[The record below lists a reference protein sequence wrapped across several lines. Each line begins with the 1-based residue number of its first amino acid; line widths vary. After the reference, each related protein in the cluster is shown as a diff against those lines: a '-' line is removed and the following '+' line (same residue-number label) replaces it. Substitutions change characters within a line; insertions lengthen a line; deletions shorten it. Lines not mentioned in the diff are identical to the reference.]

1 MIIHYLKTAFRNL
14 LKFRTYSLINVIGL
28 VIGFGCFVLISMYVI
43 NELNFDRHHANG
55 DRIYRLG
62 LGSISENKMVTCI
75 SSGAMP
81 FTLKEAYSGI
91 ENVVRFKQLPSLVAR
106 GDDKFFEEKLFFTDS
121 TFFQVFSNEL
131 LVGDPSTALT
141 KPHSMVL
148 TQSVAE
154 RIFGEAGQ
162 EVLGKL
168 VVVDETMTYEV
179 TGVVV
184 DPPGNSHFHFNI
196 LASIASL
203 LTHPQES
210 VRTYQLESW
219 YSHYYHNY
227 LLLEEGADPLVVGEN
242 ILRSA
247 KVYSDPIYYERFGSN
262 MGLFIQPLYDIH
274 LNPLRGELE
283 EQGDPLM
290 LSILAAVAMVVLVLA
305 SINYTNIS
313 TAQSTHRVTEVG
325 IRKTM
330 GATRMQMMIQYLG
343 ESFLVNCVS
352 MFLAIGLVDLMI
364 PYFNQI
370 TGGHIAISMIHPT
383 IISIVVGAILFTTI
397 LGGLYPALVLG
408 RYSPI
413 QSLKKASL
421 SLPGRIG
428 LRRVIVV
435 FQFAVCVILVGGS
448 FLIYSQVQHM
458 LDKDLRLS
466 TEHVIVIPT
475 RGDPAV
481 NSRINSFF
489 ERLSSRSEIQ
499 SYSISEL
506 SPGDAIYGIV
516 ASFEGGE
523 VRNYLTTG
531 IDYGYLDTYKINLL
545 AGRNFSKDQPLDTV
559 ERVIINET
567 MAKTMGWTAEEA
579 IGKRYDQGGDGV
591 GVGEVIG
598 VTEDFQFNSLR
609 ESVPPIV
616 MGLMPYFYQKVSVRL
631 AGDVNRGVAVA
642 RESWL
647 DVYANR
653 PFDFYF
659 AEDTVQQLYVREK
672 RFGGLFMFFAIVSSG
687 IGLLGL
693 FGIASLEL
701 KFRTKEI
708 GIRKVLGASLSKLLI
723 TLSQDFFKLTVIAFI
738 VSAPVS
744 YYLMN
749 YWLQGFTYRV
759 DSVWTYIVAP
769 GLLVIAV
776 AALVVIWRTLRAAT
790 VNPVETLRNE

>member
-1 MIIHYLKTAFRNL
+1 
-14 LKFRTYSLINVIGL
+14 
-28 VIGFGCFVLISMYVI
+28 
-43 NELNFDRHHANG
+43 
-55 DRIYRLG
+55 
-62 LGSISENKMVTCI
+62 
-75 SSGAMP
+75 
-81 FTLKEAYSGI
+81 
-91 ENVVRFKQLPSLVAR
+91 
-106 GDDKFFEEKLFFTDS
+106 
-121 TFFQVFSNEL
+121 
-131 LVGDPSTALT
+131 
-141 KPHSMVL
+141 
-148 TQSVAE
+148 
-154 RIFGEAGQ
+154 
-162 EVLGKL
+162 
-168 VVVDETMTYEV
+168 
-179 TGVVV
+179 
-184 DPPGNSHFHFNI
+184 
-196 LASIASL
+196 
-203 LTHPQES
+203 
-210 VRTYQLESW
+210 
-219 YSHYYHNY
+219 
-227 LLLEEGADPLVVGEN
+227 
-242 ILRSA
+242 
-247 KVYSDPIYYERFGSN
+247 
-262 MGLFIQPLYDIH
+262 
-274 LNPLRGELE
+274 
-283 EQGDPLM
+283 M
-290 LSILAAVAMVVLVLA
+290 LSILAAVAMVVLILA
-305 SINYTNIS
+305 SINYTNIA
-313 TAQSTHRVTEVG
+313 TAQSTHRITEVG

-330 GATRMQMMIQYLG
+330 GATRTQMVIQYLG
-343 ESFLVNCVS
+343 ESLLVNAVS

-364 PYFNQI
+364 PYFSQI
-370 TGGHIAISMIHPT
+370 TGSHIVISMTHPT
-383 IISIVVGAILFTTI
+383 IVLVVIGAVALTTL

-458 LDKDLRLS
+458 LTKDLGLS

-489 ERLSSRSEIQ
+489 ERISSRSEIQ

-531 IDYGYLDTYKINLL
+531 IDYGYLDTYKIKLL

-567 MAKTMGWTAEEA
+567 MAKVMGWTAAEA
-579 IGKRYDQGGDGV
+579 IGKRYDQEGDGV
-591 GVGEVIG
+591 RVGEVIG

-609 ESVPPIV
+609 ENVPPIV

-631 AGDVNRGVAVA
+631 AGDLNRGVKVTKDA
-642 RESWL
+642 WL
-647 DVYANR
+647 EVYPNR

-659 AEDTVQQLYVREK
+659 ADDTVQQLYVREK

-708 GIRKVLGASLSKLLI
+708 GIRKVLGASVSRLLI
-723 TLSQDFFKLTVIAFI
+723 TLSQDFLKLTVVAFI
-738 VSAPVS
+738 VSVPIS

-749 YWLQGFTYRV
+749 YWLRNFTYRV
-759 DSVWTYIVAP
+759 NSVWAYIIAP
-769 GLLVIAV
+769 GVLVIAV
-776 AALVVIWRTLRAAT
+776 AALVVIWRTIKAAS

>member
-1 MIIHYLKTAFRNL
+1 MITHYLKTAFRNL
-14 LKFRTYSLINVIGL
+14 FKFKTYSLINVIGL
-28 VIGFGCFVLISMYVI
+28 VIGFGCFVLISMYVV
-43 NELNFDRHHANG
+43 NELSFDRYHAKG

-91 ENVVRFKQLPSLVAR
+91 ENVVRLKQLPSLIAQ
-106 GDDKFFEEKLFFTDS
+106 GDDKDFEEQLFFTDS
-121 TFFQVFSNEL
+121 TFFQVFSYKL
-131 LVGDPSTALT
+131 LVGDPSTALS
-141 KPHSMVL
+141 KPYSMVL

-154 RIFGEAGQ
+154 RFFGKADQ

-168 VVVDETMTYEV
+168 FVVDETMTYAV
-179 TGVVV
+179 TGIIE
-184 DPPGNSHFHFNI
+184 DSPGNSHFHFNI
-196 LASIASL
+196 LASISSL

-227 LLLEEGADPLVVGEN
+227 LLLEEGVDPSVVGGN
-242 ILRSA
+242 ILKAA
-247 KVYSDPIYYERFGSN
+247 KLYSDPVYYERFGSN
-262 MGLFIQPLYDIH
+262 MGLFLQPLYDIH

-290 LSILAAVAMVVLVLA
+290 LSILAAVAMVVLILA
-305 SINYTNIS
+305 SINYTNIT
-313 TAQSTHRVTEVG
+313 TAQSTHRITEVG

-330 GATRMQMMIQYLG
+330 GATRTQMVIQYLG
-343 ESFLVNCVS
+343 ESLLVNAVS

-370 TGGHIAISMIHPT
+370 TGSHIVISMTHPT
-383 IISIVVGAILFTTI
+383 IVLVVIGAVALTTL

-458 LDKDLRLS
+458 LAKDLGLS

-481 NSRINSFF
+481 NTRINAFF

-531 IDYGYLDTYKINLL
+531 IDYGYLDTYKIKLL

-567 MAKTMGWTAEEA
+567 MAKVMGWTAAEA
-579 IGKRYDQGGDGV
+579 IGKRYDQEGDGV
-591 GVGEVIG
+591 RVGEVIG

-609 ESVPPIV
+609 ENVPPIV

-631 AGDVNRGVAVA
+631 AGDLNRGVKVTKEA
-642 RESWL
+642 WL
-647 DVYANR
+647 EVYPNR

-659 AEDTVQQLYVREK
+659 ADDTVQQLYVREK

-708 GIRKVLGASLSKLLI
+708 GIRKVLGASVSRLLI
-723 TLSQDFFKLTVIAFI
+723 TLSQDFFKLIVVAFI
-738 VSAPVS
+738 VSVPIS

-749 YWLQGFTYRV
+749 YWLRNFTYRV
-759 DSVWTYIVAP
+759 DSVWSYIIAP
-769 GLLVIAV
+769 GVLVIAV
-776 AALVVIWRTLRAAT
+776 AALVVIWRTIKAAS

>member
-1 MIIHYLKTAFRNL
+1 MILHYLKTALRNL
-14 LKFRTYSLINVIGL
+14 FKFGTYSIINIIGL
-28 VIGFGCFVLISMYVI
+28 VVGFACFVLISMYVV
-43 NELNFDRHHANG
+43 NELSFDRYHAKG
-55 DRIYRLG
+55 ERIYRLG
-62 LGSISENKMVTCI
+62 LGSISESKMVTCI

-91 ENVVRFKQLPSLVAR
+91 ENVVRFKQLPSLIAQ
-106 GDDKFFEEKLFFTDS
+106 GDDKVFEEQLFFTDS
-121 TFFQVFSNEL
+121 TFFQIFSNEL
-131 LVGDPSTALT
+131 LVGDPSTALS
-141 KPHSMVL
+141 KPYSMVL
-148 TQSVAE
+148 TESLAK
-154 RIFGEAGQ
+154 RFFGKADQ
-162 EVLGKL
+162 QVLGKL
-168 VVVDETMTYEV
+168 FVVDETMTYAV
-179 TGVVV
+179 TGVIA
-184 DPPGNSHFHFNI
+184 DPPANSHFHFNI
-196 LASIASL
+196 LASISSL

-227 LLLEEGADPLVVGEN
+227 LLLEEGADPLVVADN
-242 ILRSA
+242 ILKSA
-247 KVYSDPIYYERFGSN
+247 KLYSDPVYYERFGSD
-262 MGLFIQPLYDIH
+262 MGLFLQPLYEIH

-283 EQGDPLM
+283 EQGDSMM
-290 LSILAAVAMVVLVLA
+290 LSVLAAVALVVLVLA
-305 SINYTNIS
+305 SINYTNIA
-313 TAQSTHRVTEVG
+313 TAQSTNRVKEVG

-330 GATRMQMMIQYLG
+330 GATRMQMVIQYLG

-370 TGGHIAISMIHPT
+370 TGSHIAISVIQST
-383 IISIVVGAILFTTI
+383 IILIIVSAVLLTTI

-413 QSLKKASL
+413 QSLKKVSL

-458 LDKDLRLS
+458 LDKDLGLS

-475 RGDPAV
+475 RGDPSI
-481 NSRINSFF
+481 NSRISSFF
-489 ERLSSRSEIQ
+489 ERLSLRSEIQ

-516 ASFEGGE
+516 ASFEGGD

-567 MAKTMGWTAEEA
+567 MAKVMGWTAEEA
-579 IGKRYDQGGDGV
+579 IGKRYDQEGDGV
-591 GVGEVIG
+591 RVGEVIG
-598 VTEDFQFNSLR
+598 VTGDFQFNSLR
-609 ESVPPIV
+609 ENVPPIV

-631 AGDVNRGVAVA
+631 MGDLNRGVEVA
-642 RESWL
+642 KEAWL
-647 DVYANR
+647 DVYPNR

-659 AEDTVQQLYVREK
+659 ADDTVQQLYVREK

-708 GIRKVLGASLSKLLI
+708 GIRKVLGASLTKLLM
-723 TLSQDFFKLTVIAFI
+723 TLSQDFLKLTVIAFVI
-738 VSAPVS
+738 SVPIS

-759 DSVWTYIVAP
+759 DSVWTYIVVP
-769 GLLVIAV
+769 GVLVIAV
-776 AALVVIWRTLRAAT
+776 AALVVVWRTLRAAS

>member
-1 MIIHYLKTAFRNL
+1 MILHYLRTAFRNL
-14 LKFRTYSLINVIGL
+14 LRFRTYSLINVIGL
-28 VIGFGCFVLISMYVI
+28 VIGFGCFVLISMYVL
-43 NELNFDRHHANG
+43 NELSFDRYHAKG

-91 ENVVRFKQLPSLVAR
+91 ENVVRLKQLPSLIAQ
-106 GDDKFFEEKLFFTDS
+106 GDDKDFEEQLFFTDS

-131 LVGDPSTALT
+131 LVGDPSTALS
-141 KPHSMVL
+141 KPYSMVL

-154 RIFGEAGQ
+154 RFFGKADQ

-168 VVVDETMTYEV
+168 FVVDETMTYAV
-179 TGVVV
+179 TGIIE
-184 DPPGNSHFHFNI
+184 DSPGNSHFHFNI
-196 LASIASL
+196 LASISSL

-227 LLLEEGADPLVVGEN
+227 LLLEEGVDPSVVGDN
-242 ILRSA
+242 ILEAA
-247 KVYSDPIYYERFGSN
+247 KLYSDPVYYERFGSN
-262 MGLFIQPLYDIH
+262 MGLFLQPLYDIH

-283 EQGDPLM
+283 NQGDPLM
-290 LSILAAVAMVVLVLA
+290 LSILAAVAIVVLILA
-305 SINYTNIS
+305 SINYTNIT
-313 TAQSTHRVTEVG
+313 TAQSTHRITEVG

-330 GATRMQMMIQYLG
+330 GATRTQMVIQYLG
-343 ESFLVNCVS
+343 ESLLVNAVS

-370 TGGHIAISMIHPT
+370 TGSHIVISMTHP
-383 IISIVVGAILFTTI
+383 IIVLVVIGAVALTTL

-421 SLPGRIG
+421 ALPGRIG

-435 FQFAVCVILVGGS
+435 FQFAVCVVLVGGS

-458 LDKDLRLS
+458 LTKDLGLS

-489 ERLSSRSEIQ
+489 ERISSRSEIQ

-531 IDYGYLDTYKINLL
+531 IDYGYLDTYKIKLL

-567 MAKTMGWTAEEA
+567 MAKVMGWTAAEA
-579 IGKRYDQGGDGV
+579 IGKRYDQEGDGV
-591 GVGEVIG
+591 RVGEVIG

-609 ESVPPIV
+609 ENVPPIV

-631 AGDVNRGVAVA
+631 VGDLNRGVKVT
-642 RESWL
+642 REAWL
-647 DVYANR
+647 EVYPNR

-659 AEDTVQQLYVREK
+659 ADDTVQQLYVREK

-708 GIRKVLGASLSKLLI
+708 GIRKVLGASVSRLLI
-723 TLSQDFFKLTVIAFI
+723 TLSQDFFKLTVVAFI
-738 VSAPVS
+738 VSVPIS

-749 YWLQGFTYRV
+749 YWLRNFTYRV
-759 DSVWTYIVAP
+759 DSVWAYIIAP
-769 GLLVIAV
+769 GVLVIAV
-776 AALVVIWRTLRAAT
+776 AALVVIWRTIKAAS
-790 VNPVETLRNE
+790 VNPVEILRNE